1 VRNISLPVLAAIGFL
16 SAPDSRAANS
26 ELESDL
32 ASVLT
37 EEDLTGVAWA
47 LLGEDGEESL
57 GAIGLRDKLNE
68 SEFTLD
74 TRFHVG
80 SLAKSVLATG
90 ILRLATEGTVE
101 LDAPVSRYL
110 LNLKFENPW
119 KDVAVVSVRH
129 LLDHTAGL
137 NDAHLWQVFSER
149 PAPETALIAAFPQ
162 PELQLLVRSRPGT
175 RFSYSN
181 MGYALLGMIVE
192 SVTGNGYEE
201 YLDEKVLAPLK
212 MYDSTFAFTTQEGE
226 RADPTLAWGHVDDG
240 SRYAARPMFL
250 RPAGQF
256 TSTAADMARFLKF
269 LLSDGVI
276 DGKPFIDKAFMRAR
290 GRPSGT
296 EAAFSGLLAGYALGL
311 GRRDR
316 NGVVGHCHSGSII
329 GFFARLCIFP
339 NEYKAYAY
347 SVNTDSEVA
356 DYERIDELLIN
367 TLGIAAAVRPQTA
380 EPAADIAEWHGRYIF
395 SPNRFRAFE
404 YLDNVFGA
412 VKISADGNSL
422 LMESLQNSPR
432 QLRPIGGRTYSAND
446 RATQSHTFLRGEGDS
461 YLLSDG
467 FKTYEKV
474 PTAYLASL
482 WLSICLG
489 VAGLAWLFLA
499 GTVSMIRFR
508 TKMLRLPEAPA
519 FISIVLLF
527 VPVPFFM
534 TQSFMALGDA
544 TAASVLLAAVTLLLP
559 VGMLFTIV
567 RATNALNESRVNL
580 AHGLAAAFALQWC
593 VVLIAAGMLPLRLW
607 A

>member
-1 VRNISLPVLAAIGFL
+1 VRKISLPVLAAIGFL
-16 SAPDSRAANS
+16 SAPDCRAANS

-37 EEDLTGVAWA
+37 EEGLTGVAWA

-57 GAIGLRDKLNE
+57 GAIGLRDKQSE

-80 SLAKSVLATG
+80 SLAKIVLATG

-110 LNLKFENPW
+110 PNLKFENPW

-149 PAPETALIAAFPQ
+149 PAPETALIAAFPE

-276 DGKPFIDKAFMRAR
+276 DGKPFIDEAFMRAR

-380 EPAADIAEWHGRYIF
+380 EPAADIGEWHGRYIL

-446 RATQSHTFLRGEGDS
+446 RATQSHTFLRGKGDS

-499 GTVSMIRFR
+499 GIVSMIRFR